1 MNTTTLDTAVVHV
14 IDWNRLAAD
23 YRDAQSEAQRDDAFD
38 VIRQRIAFSLPADAD
53 DTEGAIT
60 FLRNRGLWRD

>member
-1 MNTTTLDTAVVHV
+1 
-14 IDWNRLAAD
+14 
-23 YRDAQSEAQRDDAFD
+23 